1 MAPSK
6 SNLVKAAHEGFAML
20 DEFFERKKGK
30 APSQP
35 PLPIPKQHDR
45 YMNMYQRQP
54 QKPHVYQ
61 VLVPVPEAKVA
72 TATAT
77 IDCYEAARIFNG
89 TVIVDYPNTKKL
101 PVRRYA

>member
-20 DEFFERKKGK
+20 DEYFERKRGK
-30 APSQP
+30 ALSQP
-35 PLPIPKQHDR
+35 PPPKQHDQ

-54 QKPHVYQ
+54 QKPRVYQ
-61 VLVPVPEAKVA
+61 VLVPAPEAMA
-72 TATAT
+72 TTAT
-77 IDCYEAARIFNG
+77 IDCYEAAKLFNG

-101 PVRRYA
+101 HVPRHLV